1 MADHARDDPTRRIRR
16 LPNDHP
22 PMKVLVIGAG
32 AIGGLLA
39 ARFAIAGHAVS
50 AVARGPHLAAMR
62 DAGLRLESDRGVEVA
77 KLAVSDDPAAFGS
90 QDAVFLTLKAYSIAA
105 MLPRLAPVLG
115 VETPVVTAING
126 LPWWYFQRVGGGDE
140 GRTLACLDPEGA
152 MARALDACHLV
163 GCVVH
168 AAAEVV
174 APGVI
179 RHTGGRGF
187 ILGELDGALS
197 PRLEALAAL
206 LRGAGLEPTLSSGIR
221 DDIWTKLIGNL
232 SYNPVA
238 ALTGA
243 RMDEI
248 NANPALI
255 GLIRTMMEEAM
266 AVGQAYGARFT
277 VTLEERL
284 AMARRLGAA
293 RISML
298 QDLERGRP
306 LETDAIVG
314 AVVEL
319 AQRKAIEAPM
329 TEAVL
334 ALLRERARHAS
345 ANP

>member
-1 MADHARDDPTRRIRR
+1 
-16 LPNDHP
+16 
-22 PMKVLVIGAG
+22 MKVLVIGAG

-39 ARFAIAGHAVS
+39 ARLALSGHAVG

-62 DAGLRLESDRGVEVA
+62 EAGLRLESERGVEVA
-77 KLAVSDDPAAFGS
+77 KIAVADDPAAFGL
-90 QDAVFLTLKAYSIAA
+90 QDTVFLALKAYSIAA
-105 MLPRLAPVLG
+105 MLPRLASVLK

-126 LPWWYFQRVGGGDE
+126 LPWWYFQRLGGGEE
-140 GRTLACLDPEGA
+140 GGTLACLDPEGT
-152 MARALDACHLV
+152 MARALDARHLV

-197 PRLEALAAL
+197 PRLEGLAEL
-206 LRGAGLEPTLSSGIR
+206 LRGAGLEPTLSSRIR

-248 NANPALI
+248 NGNPALI
-255 GLIRTMMEEAM
+255 ALIRAMMEEAM
-266 AVGQAYGARFT
+266 AVGQAFGARFSVT
-277 VTLEERL
+277 VEERL
-284 AMARRLGAA
+284 AMARQLGAA

-306 LETDAIVG
+306 LETDAIV
-314 AVVEL
+314 ATVVEL
-319 AQRKAIEAPM
+319 AQRKAIATPM

-334 ALLRERARHAS
+334 ALLRERARHA
-345 ANP
+345 